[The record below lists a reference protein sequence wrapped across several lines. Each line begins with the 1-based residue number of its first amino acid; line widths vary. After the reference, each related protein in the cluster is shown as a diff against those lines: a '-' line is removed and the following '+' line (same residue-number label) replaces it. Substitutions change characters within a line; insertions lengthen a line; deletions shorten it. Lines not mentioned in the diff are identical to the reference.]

1 MATSRRFF
9 DGAQEELGSL
19 PITATAQ
26 PSPEPSPV
34 KKTVFIWIKDGSTW
48 RLTTPNMRISG
59 QYKFVQPYIKVSG
72 TWKHI

>member
-1 MATSRRFF
+1 MLLTLLGGAGGAT
-9 DGAQEELGSL
+9 
-19 PITATAQ
+19 
-26 PSPEPSPV
+26 PSPV